1 MAAIIKTLQALL
13 QTKIVLG
20 LKVAQFF
27 VALAL
32 FTYLAL
38 MPATYIPTAHSDH
51 TLHFVGNILL
61 FLSASVAA
69 HGRMKLGILILLLVP
84 YSMLI
89 EVAQWLSPSRQV
101 DSADIVA
108 NMLGLICG
116 FIIVHTVEWAWGK
129 LVAYAHS

>member
-1 MAAIIKTLQALL
+1 M
-13 QTKIVLG
+13 
-20 LKVAQFF
+20 AQFF

-32 FTYLAL
+32 FTYVAL
-38 MPATYIPTAHSDH
+38 MPATYITTNQPDH

-69 HGRMKLGILILLLVP
+69 LGRMKLGILILLLVP

-89 EVAQWLSPSRQV
+89 ELAQWLSPSRQV

-116 FIIVHTVEWAWGK
+116 YVIAHTIEWVWGK
-129 LVAYAHS
+129 LVSHAHS